1 MQLLPRNEPLLR
13 RSGLR
18 RQSNTQPHPGK
29 AAARFMFE
37 VSMLGSDVV
46 SSSPGCKDFCG
57 PSWRTSSPERCAG
70 LTVKLRPITRG
81 RNILIASPACR
92 RRLPGRPAG
101 IPRAVALGIDQ
112 DRADYTVSAAS
123 GISAA
128 SMKSEATPSIHG
140 GFGRCTSPASRRAF
154 AQITAW
160 PRWKRQR
167 RSSRR
172 VGKPGGRGQSWR
184 RHRDPVE
191 RTFQRRRLMSVIEVK
206 RTRHEERRD

>member
-128 SMKSEATPSIHG
+128 SMKSEANSEHLRWFWALHFPSKPESLRTDNRVATLEAAKAE
-140 GFGRCTSPASRRAF
+140 FEASWEARRAW
-154 AQITAW
+154 A
-160 PRWKRQR
+160 K
-167 RSSRR
+167 
-172 VGKPGGRGQSWR
+172 
-184 RHRDPVE
+184 
-191 RTFQRRRLMSVIEVK
+191 L
-206 RTRHEERRD
+206 EEAP